1 MAWITGTLDGVP
13 AETDT
18 RRRRDAADTRRRL
31 LEAARHRFAA
41 AGYAATTVREIADDA
56 GVNVALIN
64 RYFSSKEG
72 LFEQCLTTAV
82 DELRQTTGDVALDDV
97 PLAIAQQLAGM
108 SISGQ
113 PYQLALMLRS
123 SGDERADEIRIGVL
137 RTSSERLAAA
147 AGWHPRHPQGD
158 QLLLRAQIVLSAAVG
173 MALLRSSTKLEPLG
187 EAGIDDLVG
196 PLADLIRAVLPVT
209 KA

>member
-1 MAWITGTLDGVP
+1 MSWITGTLLVVP
-13 AETDT
+13 AENDT

-41 AGYAATTVREIADDA
+41 AGYAATTVRDIADDA

-72 LFEQCLTTAV
+72 LFEECLSTAV
-82 DELRQTTGDVALDDV
+82 DELRQTTGTVTLDDV

-108 SISGQ
+108 SLSGQ

-123 SGDERADEIRIGVL
+123 SGDERADAIRVGVL

-147 AGWHPRHPQGD
+147 AGWHPGHPQGD
-158 QLLLRAQIVLSAAVG
+158 QLLLRAQVVLSAAVG

-187 EAGIDDLVG
+187 EAGIEELTG
-196 PLADLIRAVLPVT
+196 PLADLVRAVLPT
-209 KA
+209 PKT